1 MPILKPSYA
10 DRMARL
16 KGSLALQGRTAH
28 PTAPLDGTN
37 ARTSSQTAYTEML
50 HGKGDYI
57 RQSPGGPVVEPCCSG
72 DNDMVF

>member
-16 KGSLALQGRTAH
+16 KGSLTLQGRTAR
-28 PTAPLDGTN
+28 PAAPLDGTT
-37 ARTSSQTAYTEML
+37 ARTSSQTTYTEML

-57 RQSPGGPVVEPCCSG
+57 HQSPGGPVVEPCCA
-72 DNDMVF
+72 DDTTVMV